1 MSMLFAF
8 SRLQETPVP
17 CSRNGSGNADGHPCR
32 QVPQF
37 LGPVTVP
44 SAGFVT
50 ESFKKARTSEENHRG
65 TVNNLMLVY
74 IIIFFTCCLC
84 KRDGICLFPS
94 SVALAQGAPH
104 WEGIWTVLCKLK
116 RHHHI

>member
-74 IIIFFTCCLC
+74 IIIFFTDVVCANVTV
-84 KRDGICLFPS
+84 FVYFHP
-94 SVALAQGAPH
+94 AL
-104 WEGIWTVLCKLK
+104 L
-116 RHHHI
+116 